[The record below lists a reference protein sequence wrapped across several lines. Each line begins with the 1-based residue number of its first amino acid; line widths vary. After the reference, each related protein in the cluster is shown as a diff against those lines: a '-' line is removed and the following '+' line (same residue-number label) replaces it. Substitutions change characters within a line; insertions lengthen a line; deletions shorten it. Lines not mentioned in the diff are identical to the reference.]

1 MARPSIRRG
10 IAGQTCA
17 NGIEVDV
24 SEQRQQVIVSIY
36 QQCVVAAFKQVT
48 RRLQVLLD
56 YASIVTGDSLDYL
69 SEWGVC
75 NLQEQV
81 NVVGHPAVGVQSR
94 IQLFQGSFDDSVQQ
108 VAVPGRVEDRA
119 AMISA

>member
-1 MARPSIRRG
+1 MARPWIQRG

-24 SEQRQQVIVSIY
+24 PEQRQQVIVCIY
-36 QQCVVAAFKQVT
+36 QQCVVSAFKQVT
-48 RRLQVLLD
+48 RCLQVLLD
-56 YASIVTGDSLDYL
+56 YASIVTGDSLHYL
-69 SEWGVC
+69 SEWGIR

-81 NVVGHPAVGVQSR
+81 NVVSHPAVGVQSR
-94 IQLFQGSFDDSVQQ
+94 IQFFQGSFDDSVQQ

-119 AMISA
+119 AVIPA